1 MLRRDRWNNRDVLK
15 SFVDEFVDGA
25 TNLERPILDS
35 IHAIDI
41 RKHKGIKKAST
52 SPTGPIGMRDFVPT
66 CKANT

>member
-15 SFVDEFVDGA
+15 SFFDEFVDGA

-41 RKHKGIKKAST
+41 IKHKEGSKKGINESYRAN
-52 SPTGPIGMRDFVPT
+52 RDDIFCPYM
-66 CKANT
+66 